1 MPTCAP
7 SPSAGAGDYIECRLP
22 TINPNHSRPVM
33 TAGNEEDGSVIA
45 IISENPDELDTVWT
59 EELMATASACRAAA
73 CCC

>member
-1 MPTCAP
+1 
-7 SPSAGAGDYIECRLP
+7 
-22 TINPNHSRPVM
+22 M